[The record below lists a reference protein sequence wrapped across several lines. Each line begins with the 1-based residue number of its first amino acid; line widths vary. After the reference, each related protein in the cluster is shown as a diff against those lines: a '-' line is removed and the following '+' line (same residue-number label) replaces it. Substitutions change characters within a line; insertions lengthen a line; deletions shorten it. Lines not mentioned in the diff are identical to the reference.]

1 MAKGTRVGMGL
12 VADWSWLG
20 AALVVVGG
28 EGGGA
33 WSAEEEEGVLKAMVS
48 KDGSLDGSTLGS
60 LNGSEDSLILGFVE
74 VSGT

>member
-12 VADWSWLG
+12 VAEGSWLG
-20 AALVVVGG
+20 AALVLVGG

-33 WSAEEEEGVLKAMVS
+33 WSAEEEGVLRAMVS